1 MSGPLYRID
10 QEDDRLVMW
19 EFRSG
24 STIVIVIM
32 SVMVDAD
39 KNKRKKYECCCLL
52 VGRWSECAQGVACEI
67 WREIWT
73 RFKTSKRGNY
83 LAGDIKIFGA
93 KERYWR
99 DRKILAGDG
108 RRT

>member
-39 KNKRKKYECCCLL
+39 KNKRKKYEKLL
-52 VGRWSECAQGVACEI
+52 ACWSVVGVRAGS
-67 WREIWT
+67 RL
-73 RFKTSKRGNY
+73 RD
-83 LAGDIKIFGA
+83 LAGNMDSIQNK
-93 KERYWR
+93 
-99 DRKILAGDG
+99 
-108 RRT
+108 